1 MQPKQPK
8 RMVIGLAAA
17 TVVVLAAVMFAVG
30 APVASAATQ
39 TVQIPAGQ
47 NAFTAQKL
55 TINVGDTIT
64 WKNND
69 VHNVVSANI
78 PVGATAFESPMMMT
92 PTDSFSQTFTVP
104 GNYRYLCTLHAS
116 PADANA
122 ATQSATKMV
131 GEFTVVGTATTPP
144 TGVPTVVPTVV
155 PPVVPVVPTGRT
167 VRIEADSDEWSPKRT
182 TGVKIGDSI
191 RFTDLKDDHDAVS
204 TAIPVGAARFAYN
217 QGLDEDDAEEPKYL
231 VTLPGVYNFL
241 CTQHDGMTASFTT
254 AGFIAPVPVPTTPPV
269 VTPPS
274 GAVKT
279 VQISAGQNAFTPKN
293 LGNINVGDTIT
304 WKNND
309 MHNVVSANIPA
320 GATAFESPFLT
331 GATASF
337 SQTFTVPGNYRYL
350 CTLHAAPA
358 DANAATQ
365 GSAMVGQFTVVA
377 GTTAPPSPPVT

>member
-122 ATQSATKMV
+122 ATQSATKLV

-144 TGVPTVVPTVV
+144 TGAPTVVPTVV
-155 PPVVPVVPTGRT
+155 PPVVTVVPTGRT
-167 VRIEADSDEWSPKRT
+167 VEIEADSHDWSRKST
-182 TGVKIGDSI
+182 TGVKIGDRI

-254 AGFIAPVPVPTTPPV
+254 AGFIAPR
-269 VTPPS
+269 S
-274 GAVKT
+274 
-279 VQISAGQNAFTPKN
+279 SRR
-293 LGNINVGDTIT
+293 
-304 WKNND
+304 
-309 MHNVVSANIPA
+309 S
-320 GATAFESPFLT
+320 
-331 GATASF
+331 
-337 SQTFTVPGNYRYL
+337 
-350 CTLHAAPA
+350 
-358 DANAATQ
+358 
-365 GSAMVGQFTVVA
+365 
-377 GTTAPPSPPVT
+377 